1 MERRMCS
8 GRDGGLDTAER
19 NDIRFVTEI
28 TPWEVCDWKLFCI
41 SSIQLRILVASK
53 IARTEFEYNVF
64 LVLVYFFY
72 ISIISNENSITSIS
86 ILIIQL
92 WSSLMNHF
100 DKIRQSMNIIFKRTY
115 FITLLTSIKT
125 RLHLPQSQTT
135 RSHHI
140 SLELRSFSINHLTHK
155 V

>member
-41 SSIQLRILVASK
+41 SSVQLRILVASK

-100 DKIRQSMNIIFKRTY
+100 DKIRQSMNIIQTYVLYYFTY
-115 FITLLTSIKT
+115 FDKNSVTSAPISNNSIPPHIPRTSII
-125 RLHLPQSQTT
+125 LHKS
-135 RSHHI
+135 SHP
-140 SLELRSFSINHLTHK
+140 
-155 V
+155 